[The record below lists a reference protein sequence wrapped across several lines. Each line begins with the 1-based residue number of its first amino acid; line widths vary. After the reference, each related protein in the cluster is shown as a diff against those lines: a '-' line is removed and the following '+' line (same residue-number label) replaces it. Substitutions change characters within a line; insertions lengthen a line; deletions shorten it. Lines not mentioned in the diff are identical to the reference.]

1 MSASTIS
8 PILRSVASGSPA
20 MTRAYFFDLDG
31 TLLDTAPDMVA
42 ALNVLR
48 AEHKLSPLDYATA
61 RTQVSNGAAGLLS
74 IAFAHLDEA
83 GRESLRGRYLELYAE
98 RLSEQTAPFPGML
111 DVLDALD
118 KTGQPWGIVTNKPAF
133 LTEPLLAAQGLSPRC
148 ACIVSGDTLAQR
160 KPHPEPLLHAAR
172 VAGVPSATAVYVGDA
187 RRDIEAGQAAGMV
200 TVVATYGYLVPGD
213 DPLLWGADH
222 AVDHP
227 TELLQLPGFIGN
239 PDTIE

>member
-1 MSASTIS
+1 MA
-8 PILRSVASGSPA
+8 L
-20 MTRAYFFDLDG
+20 AYFFDLDG

-42 ALNVLR
+42 ALNALR
-48 AEHKLSPLDYATA
+48 AEHNLSPLDYAMA

-74 IAFAHLDEA
+74 IAFAHLDA
-83 GRESLRGRYLELYAE
+83 DGREALRGRYLDLYAE
-98 RLSEQTAPFPGML
+98 RLSRETAPFPGML

-118 KTGQPWGIVTNKPAF
+118 NAGQPWGIVTNKPAF
-133 LTEPLLAAQGLSPRC
+133 LTEPLLAAQGLSQRC

-172 VAGVPSATAVYVGDA
+172 VVGVASATAVYVGDA
-187 RRDIEAGQAAGMV
+187 RRDIQAGQAAGMV
-200 TVVATYGYLVPGD
+200 TVVATYGYMEPGE

-227 TELLQLPGFIGN
+227 TELLHLPGFDSN